1 MFVSWFYAVCVL
13 ILLNSENKKP
23 SIQLPDTHLLI
34 SESGGQSLSSH
45 PRQLF
50 SGYVSLDLS
59 RRLQLCEAHCRLAV
73 LTLPCLPANENSL
86 E

>member
-45 PRQLF
+45 TQHPQSVVFR
-50 SGYVSLDLS
+50 
-59 RRLQLCEAHCRLAV
+59 LCESR
-73 LTLPCLPANENSL
+73 PE
-86 E
+86 